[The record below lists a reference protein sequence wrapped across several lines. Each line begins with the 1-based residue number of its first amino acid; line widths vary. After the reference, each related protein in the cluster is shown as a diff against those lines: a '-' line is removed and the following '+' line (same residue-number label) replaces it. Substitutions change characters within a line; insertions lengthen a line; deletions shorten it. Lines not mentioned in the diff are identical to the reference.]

1 MKPVEVTGKLA
12 VISIFIGTIGATFLP
27 ATAPAQTPPIIP
39 ETGTNSTS
47 TLVTPEGNRLDITGG
62 QTSRDGANLFHSFEQ
77 FGLNR
82 DQIANFITNPQ
93 INNILG
99 RVVGG
104 DPSYINGLIQVTGG
118 TSNLF
123 LMNPAGILFGP
134 NASLNIPADFTAT
147 TASSIGFGNNWFN
160 GIGSN
165 DYANLVGT
173 PNAFTFPSTASGI
186 ILNEGNLSPGSNLN
200 LFGSTVINTG
210 TLSTPHGSINITA
223 VPSDS
228 PLDKGGQGG
237 SILRISQPGHILS
250 LEIENRFVGVIRESP
265 LLPQLL
271 TGGDSLHHAT
281 TVEKLADGTI
291 RLTGSQTPIP
301 IASGVAVISGN
312 VDVGGLK
319 PNYEP
324 LEGLKPNYELNI
336 LGDKIALIGAN
347 INSSHI
353 NIGLET
359 VSPSPRPEVSPS
371 FFAATHTYID
381 PTTHITTGGVGGE
394 IIIWSDNTTQFH
406 GNITAPG
413 AFVEISGK
421 ENLIFRGNVDVN
433 NPNGTAGTILFDPK
447 NITIANGGADPV
459 ATNRLFTDNRAG
471 SVTFDADSIA
481 GLTGNVT
488 LEANNDIN
496 INENI
501 VTASIAS
508 LEFKAGRTIALNANI
523 DTSGSNGNIT
533 LRANHNT
540 ADTTQRDPGPGNIN
554 MAANTILNAGTGQI
568 NLEISNLAAVGDIN
582 LANITAGDFTAN
594 ANAGNIRTIA
604 PDANITANTANLS
617 TLGPGGIGSPTEPL
631 RVQVNNLQAT
641 SGSGGISINAT
652 GEITLGEINSGG
664 GGGIRITAD
673 GNIQLQGDI
682 KTGVA
687 TGNAGNITLESING
701 SIDDFDSFG
710 NISSFADTGDG
721 GTINITAARFVD
733 LQDIKSYGQ
742 LRGGDINVTSN
753 SEYLY
758 TGSILSNSD
767 NGKAGNVTLN
777 SGGDIQTDIIQLT
790 GAEAGGNITLN
801 SGGSITSGAFS
812 SNADGTDGG
821 GDINI
826 TATNQVKISDISV
839 YGNSNAGQINITSST
854 GGIETGNIESYSQ
867 AGAGGP
873 VSFKADSN
881 ISIFSINSA
890 GASRGGDI
898 ILFSTNGTISATNLA
913 SSATTG
919 TGGKIDLDASA
930 GVTVSQLTS
939 EGTQAGGSIRIYSVA
954 GLVDLQNSI
963 SSFSANGTGG
973 NIEITSAVGDINT
986 GGTISSE
993 GESRGGDIT
1002 IKAEGGSIRTG
1013 AGFLRTVANV
1023 GEAGAVLL
1031 EAQQDIFTGEIQA
1044 FGDNAGQFSR
1054 GGPITLRSFEGKID
1068 TTNGVINAVSGFGE
1082 GGNITI
1088 DAASDVLTGQITA
1101 RGGGTF
1107 SDAKGGNIT
1116 ITSQRGS
1123 INAQNTL
1130 DSISEVGTAG
1140 DVTLQADGNITTNQ
1154 ITSNGATG
1162 GHIQITSNSGEITVN
1177 SLASYGDTRAAG
1189 DVTIS
1194 ALGNV
1199 TTVDINSEGFF
1210 RGGNI
1215 TITSSNGEI
1224 NTAAGTLRSVS
1235 DANATSPG
1243 TGGDVKLDAAGDVAT
1258 GFLQSWAS
1266 GNQDSRG
1273 GNIVIISR
1281 NGGIDTTVGNLTDIA
1296 NVSPDTD
1303 VTQDEF
1309 ANIFRDGKGNL
1320 ESYAINGGGGSVTLE
1335 AKTDITTSHI
1345 SSYGGVGSGSATITS
1360 SEGSINT
1367 GVVFS
1372 VATNGGAS
1380 NITIAA
1386 PAGDVNVSHINSY
1399 AAQQGGHIN
1408 ITSGGSFNIGA
1419 ATINSF
1425 SKQSVA
1431 GDITVTAAGDVNL
1444 GGDNSRSA
1452 VSSEGPQRGGNV
1464 SITSSGGAINTNRG
1478 SIDSYSEN
1486 GTAGNVTLN
1495 ANGDVMTTNIRS
1507 EGSQR
1512 GGDIIANSNNGLI
1525 DTTGGELRSFS
1536 DGAVAG
1542 NVSLRANG
1550 DVTTAEILSYGLEQG
1565 GGLSIISFAGEVDTT
1580 RGNMNSYSPNGVAGF
1595 ASISAFGD
1603 VFVGGIRSNGYSQGG
1618 SISIGTSTGTITATR
1633 GNLDSLSDNGVAGAV
1648 TLKAPGDIMVG
1659 NIRSQG
1665 YEVGGS
1671 IEITSDAGVVDTTG
1685 GDIQSFSANGRAG
1698 NVTLNAAG
1706 HVETASILSSGRMRG
1721 GDIAITSASTD
1732 SIDTTAGSLETYS
1745 TEGSAG
1751 SITLSSPGN
1760 IMAADMRSEGAT
1772 TGGSI
1777 NLTSSGDI
1785 DTSGGDIDTYSEDG
1799 TAGDVTVDALGSV
1812 NVNNITS
1819 YGGENSGNVTVTS
1832 DEGSIAT
1839 GTIRTIAP
1847 NGTSGNITLN
1857 TFSHNGDITTANI
1870 STEGGQAAGNITAVA
1885 PDGSITT
1892 GDISSISTAGD
1903 SGDITVAGGND
1914 VTTGD
1919 ISSVAQGDS
1928 GDITVTST
1936 EGSVTTGD
1944 ISSIAETGTAGDIT
1958 VTALEDINTGNI
1970 TSSGAQGSGDIN
1982 VTSITGETNTGE
1994 VFTNTGE
2001 VQIIS
2006 GADAISEVTPPP
2018 PPTTPPTIPQ
2028 NNLPAVNN
2036 PPVLQIIPGPP
2047 PVPALLESALQD
2059 ASNITNVL
2067 AGGPAAV
2074 KEQIDGI
2081 ANDSSIASIAQDLA
2095 ILNSNS
2101 LAVGASETLISSLDQ
2116 NREQEFEDYFGQDF
2130 GKKLTSTASIR
2141 EALSLIANQT
2151 GYQSAIVYVN
2161 ALPDQLEL
2169 IVFTPEGQPIRK
2181 TVPDA
2186 PREKLLAVATEF
2198 RSLLTSA
2205 SRRNSKSYLRPAQ
2218 QLYNW
2223 LIAPIEGELQAAGIN
2238 TILLSMDAGLRSLPM
2253 AALHDGQQFLAE
2265 KYSTSLIPSVSLI
2278 DTNYRAIQNTRVL
2291 AMGASTFNE
2300 QKPLPAVPVEL
2311 STITK
2316 ELWQGTVFMN
2326 EQFTREN
2333 LISQRQSYPYEIIH
2347 LATHGEFYPGGPDK
2361 SFIYM
2366 WGQEKLR
2373 LDQLRELKWNEPPVE
2388 LLILS
2393 ACRTALGDEQAEM
2406 GFAGL
2411 AVQAGVKSALASLW
2425 SVSDEGTLAL
2435 MTEFYSHLQNAK
2447 IKSEALRQAQIAMI
2461 RGEVA
2466 VTDGGLR
2473 GNGIG
2478 VVTLPRAS
2486 AGGANH
2492 DLSHPYYWAGFTMIG
2507 SPW

>member
-1 MKPVEVTGKLA
+1 MKPVEATGKFV

-27 ATAPAQTPPIIP
+27 ATAPAQTQPIIP
-39 ETGTNSTS
+39 ETGASGTS

-104 DPSYINGLIQVTGG
+104 NPSYINGLIQVTGG

-123 LMNPAGILFGP
+123 LMNPAGILFGQ

-147 TASSIGFGNNWFN
+147 TASSIGFSNGWFN

-165 DYANLVGT
+165 DYANLIGT
-173 PNAFTFPSTASGI
+173 PNAFTFPSRASGI

-210 TLSTPHGSINITA
+210 TLTTPDGNINITA
-223 VPSDS
+223 VP
-228 PLDKGGQGG
+228 GGNT
-237 SILRISQPGHILS
+237 LRISQPGHILS
-250 LEIENRFVGVIRESP
+250 LEIVPTDNNNQS
-265 LLPQLL
+265 LPQLL

-281 TVEKLADGTI
+281 TVTKQADGTI
-291 RLTGSQTPIP
+291 ILTGSQTGIP

-312 VDVGGLK
+312 VDVG
-319 PNYEP
+319 
-324 LEGLKPNYELNI
+324 GLKPNYELNI

-353 NIGLET
+353 NIGIET
-359 VSPSPRPEVSPS
+359 GLLADSLSPSPSPPVSPS

-413 AFVEISGK
+413 AFVEISGL
-421 ENLIFRGNVDVN
+421 ENLIFRGNVDVS
-433 NPNGTAGTILFDPK
+433 NPNGTPGTILFDPK
-447 NITIANGGADPV
+447 NITIANGGADPLP
-459 ATNRLFTDNRAG
+459 TNRLFADNPAG

-481 GLTGNVT
+481 GLSGNVT

-533 LRANHNT
+533 LRANNNS
-540 ADTTQRDPGPGNIN
+540 ANPTQRDPGPGNIN
-554 MAANTILNAGTGQI
+554 MAPNTVLNAGTGQI
-568 NLEISNLAAVGDIN
+568 NLEIGKLGTGGDIN
-582 LANITAGDFTAN
+582 LGNIAASSFTVN
-594 ANAGNIRTIA
+594 ANRGNIRTVA
-604 PDANITANTANLS
+604 PDATINANTANLS
-617 TLGPGGIGSPTEPL
+617 TSGAGAIGTPTEPL

-641 SGSGGISINAT
+641 SGSGGISINAI

-673 GNIQLQGDI
+673 GSIKLQGDI
-682 KTGVA
+682 ETGVA
-687 TGNAGNITLESING
+687 TGDAGNITLESING
-701 SIDDFDSFG
+701 SIDDFGSFG
-710 NISSFADTGDG
+710 NISSFADTGTG
-721 GTINITAARFVD
+721 GTISVTAARFVD

-753 SEYLY
+753 REYIS
-758 TGSILSNSD
+758 TGSIRSD
-767 NGKAGNVTLN
+767 SDGGKAGNVTLN
-777 SGGDIQTDIIQLT
+777 AGGDIETNTIRLT

-801 SGGSITSGAFS
+801 SGGKITSSSFS
-812 SNADGTDGG
+812 SNSDGTDGG

-826 TATNQVKISDISV
+826 TATGLVKIADIAV
-839 YGNSNAGQINITSST
+839 YGSSNAGQINITSSG
-854 GGIETGNIESYSQ
+854 GGIETGKIESYSEQ
-867 AGAGGP
+867 GAGGP
-873 VSFKADSN
+873 ISLEAESN
-881 ISIFSINSA
+881 ITVGKINSE
-890 GASRGGDI
+890 GAS
-898 ILFSTNGTISATNLA
+898 L
-913 SSATTG
+913 
-919 TGGKIDLDASA
+919 
-930 GVTVSQLTS
+930 
-939 EGTQAGGSIRIYSVA
+939 GGSIRITSVG
-954 GLVDLQNSI
+954 GLIDLQNNI
-963 SSFSANGTGG
+963 SSFSTNGTGG
-973 NIEITSAVGDINT
+973 NIEISSAVGDINT

-1002 IKAEGGSIRTG
+1002 IRAQGGSIRTG
-1013 AGFLRTVANV
+1013 VGFLRTVANF
-1023 GEAGAVLL
+1023 GEAGGVLL
-1031 EAQQDIFTGEIQA
+1031 EAKQDISTGEIAA
-1044 FGDNAGQFSR
+1044 FGENAGQFSR

-1068 TTNGVINAVSGFGE
+1068 TSNGLISAVSGFGE

-1107 SDAKGGNIT
+1107 SDAKGGNIR
-1116 ITSQRGS
+1116 IISQRGS

-1140 DVTLQADGNITTNQ
+1140 DVTLQAETNITTNQ

-1189 DVTIS
+1189 NVTIS

-1199 TTVDINSEGFF
+1199 TTADINSEGFF

-1235 DANATSPG
+1235 DADETSPG
-1243 TGGDVKLDAAGDVAT
+1243 TGGDVKLDAGGDVAT

-1281 NGGIDTTVGNLTDIA
+1281 NGGIDTTVGNLTNI
-1296 NVSPDTD
+1296 VTISPDTD

-1345 SSYGGVGSGSATITS
+1345 SSYGGVGSGSAKITS
-1360 SEGSINT
+1360 SEGNINT

-1380 NITIAA
+1380 NITIDA
-1386 PAGDVNVSHINSY
+1386 PAGDVSVSHINSY

-1464 SITSSGGAINTNRG
+1464 SITSTGGAINTNRG

-1512 GGDIIANSNNGLI
+1512 GGDIIANSNNGQI
-1525 DTTGGELRSFS
+1525 NTSWGALRSFS

-1550 DVTTAEILSYGLEQG
+1550 DITTGDILSYGLEQG
-1565 GGLSIISFAGEVDTT
+1565 GGLSIISFAGQIDTT
-1580 RGNMNSYSPNGVAGF
+1580 RGNMDSYSPSGVAGF
-1595 ASISAFGD
+1595 ASVSAFGD

-1633 GNLDSLSDNGVAGAV
+1633 GNLDSLSDNGVAGPV

-1685 GDIQSFSANGRAG
+1685 GDIQSFSANGQAG

-1732 SIDTTAGSLETYS
+1732 SIDTSAGSLETYS

-1777 NLTSSGDI
+1777 NITSDGNI

-1799 TAGDVTVDALGSV
+1799 TAGDVTIDAGGSV

-1839 GTIRTIAP
+1839 ANIRTIAP

-1857 TFSHNGDITTANI
+1857 TFSYNGDITTANI
-1870 STEGGQAAGNITAVA
+1870 STEGGQAAGNITVVA

-1892 GDISSISTAGD
+1892 GDISSISTGGD
-1903 SGDITVAGGND
+1903 SGDISVAGGND

-1919 ISSVAQGDS
+1919 ISSVAQGNS

-1944 ISSIAETGTAGDIT
+1944 ITSIAETGTAGDIA
-1958 VTALEDINTGNI
+1958 VTALEDVNTGNI

-1982 VTSITGETNTGE
+1982 VTSITGEANTGE
-1994 VFTNTGE
+1994 VFTDTGE

-2006 GADAISEVTPPP
+2006 GGDIIPPP
-2018 PPTTPPTIPQ
+2018 PASPPGISPPPLPTPNIPQ
-2028 NNLPAVNN
+2028 NNLPLPAINN
-2036 PPVLQIIPGPP
+2036 LPQPPTSPQRPPLPVL
-2047 PVPALLESALQD
+2047 LQSVGQD
-2059 ASNITNVL
+2059 LSNISSILT
-2067 AGGPAAV
+2067 GGPEAV
-2074 KEQIDGI
+2074 KEQISSI
-2081 ANDSSIASIAQDLA
+2081 ANDSAIASIAQDLA

-2101 LAVGASETLISSLDQ
+2101 LAVGASETLISGLEQ

-2466 VTDGGLR
+2466 VADGGLR

-2478 VVTLPRAS
+2478 LVTLPRA
-2486 AGGANH
+2486 AEGGANH

>member
-1 MKPVEVTGKLA
+1 MKPLEAAGKRW
-12 VISIFIGTIGATFLP
+12 VISIFIGSIGAIYPWLC
-27 ATAPAQTPPIIP
+27 AIAQTQPIIP

-62 QTSRDGANLFHSFEQ
+62 QRSRDGANLFHSFQE
-77 FGLNR
+77 FGLSQ

-104 DPSYINGLIQVTGG
+104 NPSYINGLIQVTGG

-123 LMNPAGILFGP
+123 LMNPAGIIFGQ

-147 TASSIGFGNNWFN
+147 TASGIGFGNNWFN
-160 GIGSN
+160 STGGN

-173 PNAFTFPSTASGI
+173 PNAFTFPGTASGI

-210 TLSTPHGSINITA
+210 TLSTPDGNINITA
-223 VPSDS
+223 LP
-228 PLDKGGQGG
+228 GGNT
-237 SILRISQPGHILS
+237 LRISQPGHLLS
-250 LEIENRFVGVIRESP
+250 LEIVPTGDNHQT
-265 LLPQLL
+265 LPQLL

-281 TVEKLADGTI
+281 TVTKQADGTI
-291 RLTGSQTPIP
+291 ILTGSQTPIP
-301 IASGVAVISGN
+301 LEPGVAVVSGN
-312 VDVGGLK
+312 VDVG
-319 PNYEP
+319 E
-324 LEGLKPNYELNI
+324 LKPNYELNI

-347 INSSHI
+347 INSSDTIHI
-353 NIGLET
+353 G
-359 VSPSPRPEVSPS
+359 SPGITSH
-371 FFAATHTYID
+371 THTD
-381 PTTHITTGGVGGE
+381 PTTHITTEGNSGE

-406 GNITAPG
+406 GDITAPG
-413 AFVEISGK
+413 AFVEISGL
-421 ENLIFRGNVDVN
+421 ENLIFRGKVDVS

-447 NITIANGGADPV
+447 NITIANGGADPLP
-459 ATNRLFTDNRAG
+459 TNRLFADNPAG
-471 SVTFDADSIA
+471 SVTFDADNIA

-501 VTASIAS
+501 ITSSIAS

-523 DTSGSNGNIT
+523 DTRSSNGNIT
-533 LRANHNT
+533 LRANHNG
-540 ADTTQRDPGPGNIN
+540 ADPTQRDPGPGGIN

-568 NLEISNLAAVGDIN
+568 NLEIGNLAAIGDIN
-582 LANITAGDFTAN
+582 LAHIAASSFTAT
-594 ANAGNIRTIA
+594 ANRGNIRTVA
-604 PDANITANTANLS
+604 PDATINANTTNLS
-617 TLGPGGIGSPTEPL
+617 TTGAGGIGTPTEPL
-631 RVQVNNLQAT
+631 RVQTNNLQAT
-641 SGSGGISINAT
+641 SGSGGINLNAI

-673 GNIQLQGDI
+673 NNIKLQGDI
-682 KTGVA
+682 KTGVP
-687 TGNAGNITLESING
+687 TGNAGNITIESING
-701 SIDDFDSFG
+701 SIDDFGSFG
-710 NISSFADTGDG
+710 NISSFGDAGRG
-721 GTINITAARFVD
+721 GTITITAARFVD

-742 LRGGDINVTSN
+742 LGGGNINITSHQ
-753 SEYLY
+753 EYIDN
-758 TGSILSNSD
+758 GAIRSD
-767 NGKAGNVTLN
+767 SDGGKAGNVTLN
-777 SGGDIQTDIIQLT
+777 AGGNIQTNTIKLT
-790 GAEAGGNITLN
+790 GAEAGGDITLTAGGNIN
-801 SGGSITSGAFS
+801 SAAFS
-812 SNADGTDGG
+812 SNSDGADGG

-826 TATNQVKISDISV
+826 TATGQVTITDIAV
-839 YGNSNAGQINITSST
+839 YGNSNAGQINITSDS
-854 GGIETGNIESYSQ
+854 GGIQTGKIESYSTQ
-867 AGAGGP
+867 GAGGP
-873 VSFKADSN
+873 ISFDAQSN
-881 ISIFSINSA
+881 ITVGIINSE
-890 GASRGGDI
+890 GAS
-898 ILFSTNGTISATNLA
+898 
-913 SSATTG
+913 
-919 TGGKIDLDASA
+919 
-930 GVTVSQLTS
+930 Q
-939 EGTQAGGSIRIYSVA
+939 GGSIRINSA
-954 GLVDLQNSI
+954 GGIIDLQNNI
-963 SSFSANGTGG
+963 SSLSANGTGG

-993 GESRGGDIT
+993 GESRGGNIT
-1002 IKAEGGSIRTG
+1002 IRAEGGSIKTG

-1031 EAQQDIFTGEIQA
+1031 EAQQDILTGEIQA
-1044 FGDNAGQFSR
+1044 FGENAGQFSR

-1068 TTNGVINAVSGFGE
+1068 TTNGLISAVSGYGE

-1101 RGGGTF
+1101 RGGGTL
-1107 SDAKGGNIT
+1107 SDAKGGNIS
-1116 ITSQRGS
+1116 ITSHQGT

-1130 DSISEVGTAG
+1130 DSISQVGTAG
-1140 DVTLQADGNITTNQ
+1140 DVNLHANGNITTST

-1162 GHIQITSNSGEITVN
+1162 GHITIASNTGEINVA
-1177 SLASYGDTRAAG
+1177 SLASYGDSRAAG

-1199 TTVDINSEGFF
+1199 TTADINSEGFA

-1235 DANATSPG
+1235 DADATSPG
-1243 TGGDVKLDAAGDVAT
+1243 TGGNVQLDAAGNVST

-1266 GNQDSRG
+1266 GNETARG
-1273 GNIVIISR
+1273 GNITIISH
-1281 NGGIDTTVGNLTDIA
+1281 NGGINTTVGDLTDISTI
-1296 NVSPDTD
+1296 SPDTD

-1320 ESYAINGGGGSVTLE
+1320 ESYAVNGGGGSVTLE
-1335 AKTDITTSHI
+1335 AQTDIITSHI
-1345 SSYGGVGSGSATITS
+1345 SSYGGTNSGSATITS
-1360 SEGSINT
+1360 MEGSINT

-1372 VATNGGAS
+1372 VAINGGAS
-1380 NITIAA
+1380 NITINA
-1386 PAGDVNVSHINSY
+1386 PAGDVTVSHINSY
-1399 AAQQGGHIN
+1399 ATQQGGHIN

-1431 GDITVTAAGDVNL
+1431 GDITLTAAGDVNL
-1444 GGDNSRSA
+1444 GGDSSRSA

-1464 SITSSGGAINTNRG
+1464 TITSSGGGINTNLG
-1478 SIDSYSEN
+1478 SIDSYSVN
-1486 GTAGNVTLN
+1486 GTAGNVRLD
-1495 ANGDVMTTNIRS
+1495 ASGDIMTSNISS

-1525 DTTGGELRSFS
+1525 NTTGGELRSFS

-1565 GGLSIISFAGEVDTT
+1565 GGLSIISFAGQIDTT

-1595 ASISAFGD
+1595 ASVSAFGD
-1603 VFVGGIRSNGYSQGG
+1603 VFVGGIRSDGYRQGG
-1618 SISIGTSTGTITATR
+1618 SISIGTSTGSITATR
-1633 GNLDSLSDNGVAGAV
+1633 GNLDSLSDNGAAGPV

-1671 IEITSDAGVVDTTG
+1671 IEIASETGVVNTAG
-1685 GDIQSFSANGRAG
+1685 GNIQSFSANGQAG

-1706 HVETASILSSGRMRG
+1706 HVDTASILSSGRTQG

-1732 SIDTTAGSLETYS
+1732 SIDTSAGSLETYS

-1760 IMAADMRSEGAT
+1760 IMAGDMRSEGAT

-1777 NLTSSGDI
+1777 NLTSDGDI
-1785 DTSGGDIDTYSEDG
+1785 DTSGGDIDTYSENG
-1799 TAGDVTVDALGSV
+1799 TAGDVTVDSGGSV
-1812 NVNNITS
+1812 TVNNITS

-1847 NGTSGNITLN
+1847 NGTSGNVTLN

-1870 STEGGQAAGNITAVA
+1870 SSEGGQAAGNVTAVA

-1903 SGDITVAGGND
+1903 SGDITVAAGDD

-1928 GDITVTST
+1928 GDISVTST

-1944 ISSIAETGTAGDIT
+1944 ISSIAETGTAGDVT
-1958 VTALEDINTGNI
+1958 VTALEDVNTGNI
-1970 TSSGAQGSGDIN
+1970 TSTGAQSSGDIN

-1994 VFTNTGE
+1994 VNTDTGE

-2006 GADAISEVTPPP
+2006 GGDIIPPP
-2018 PPTTPPTIPQ
+2018 PISPPEISPPPLPDPNIPQ
-2028 NNLPAVNN
+2028 NNPPIINNLPEPPARPQL
-2036 PPVLQIIPGPP
+2036 PPVR
-2047 PVPALLESALQD
+2047 ALLQSVQQD

-2067 AGGPAAV
+2067 AGGPDAV
-2074 KEQIDGI
+2074 KEKISGI
-2081 ANDSSIASIAQDLA
+2081 ANDSAIASIARDVA

-2101 LAVGASETLISSLDQ
+2101 LAVGASETLINSLEQ

-2141 EALSLIANQT
+2141 EALSLIATQT

-2186 PREKLLAVATEF
+2186 PREKLLATATEF

-2205 SRRNSKSYLRPAQ
+2205 SRRNSKSYLRSAQ

-2223 LIAPIEGELQAAGIN
+2223 LIAPIEGTLEAANIN
-2238 TILLSMDAGLRSLPM
+2238 TLLLSMDSGLRSLPM
-2253 AALHDGQQFLAE
+2253 AALYDGKQFLVE
-2265 KYSTSLIPSVSLI
+2265 KYSTSLIPSISLI

-2311 STITK
+2311 STITQ
-2316 ELWQGTVFMN
+2316 ELWQGTAFLDD
-2326 EQFTREN
+2326 QFTREN
-2333 LISQRQSYPYEIIH
+2333 LIGQRRNYPYEIIH
-2347 LATHGEFYPGGPDK
+2347 LATHGEFYPGGPEK

-2373 LDQLRELKWNEPPVE
+2373 LDQLRDLKWNDPPVE

-2435 MTEFYSHLQNAK
+2435 MTEFYGHLQNAK

-2473 GNGIG
+2473 GSGLG
-2478 VVTLPRAS
+2478 VVTLPAAS
-2486 AGGANH
+2486 AAGNH